1 MNASFLPPQAGPLL
15 TRHLKM
21 GGANPAGIRLDLTN
35 RYLTRAGQPFLPV
48 MGEFTFSRC
57 EAEAWPAE
65 LAKMKAGGVTIAAT
79 YL

>member
-21 GGANPAGIRLDLTN
+21 GGANPTGIRLDLTN

-48 MGEFTFSRC
+48 MGSSTF
-57 EAEAWPAE
+57 PA
-65 LAKMKAGGVTIAAT
+65 AKPKPGRPN
-79 YL
+79 LPR